1 MVKRDYYEVLS
12 VAKTASG
19 DEIKKSFRKLAMQY
33 HPDRNGGDAEATE
46 KFKEASEAFEV
57 LSDAEKRAIYD
68 RHGHEGL
75 NQQGGGFGG
84 FSGGNIDL
92 SEIFGDLFGSF
103 FGGGG
108 GGGQRRQRAGPRAGD
123 DLQLVVDIELK
134 EAITGVKRTINV
146 QVEEHCTQCNG
157 SGAKP
162 GTQPQ
167 SCKRCGGQGV
177 LVQRQGIFQVQ
188 TPCAACGGRGMINPD
203 PCTGCRGA
211 GRVNARKTVEVEI
224 PPGLDSG
231 NRVRL
236 QGQGGAGD
244 PGARRG
250 DLELVIR
257 VKEHRFFQRDGHNLI
272 CQWPITFSQA
282 ALGGPIEITTLTG
295 DKVQHHLP
303 KSLQTHE
310 VIRITGHGIPHYRAP
325 HKRGDLLI
333 QVVVDTPQHLTP
345 EMEALF
351 KQLAVLEKAQA
362 ASPPKKS
369 FFSKLKDWIAPE

>member
-1 MVKRDYYEVLS
+1 MAKRCYYEVLS
-12 VAKTASG
+12 VSKSANG

-57 LSDAEKRAIYD
+57 LSDAEKRATYD
-68 RHGHEGL
+68 RFGHEGL
-75 NQQGGGFGG
+75 NGSMGGGFG
-84 FSGGNIDL
+84 GGNIDL

-108 GGGQRRQRAGPRAGD
+108 GGGRRQRSGPRAGED
-123 DLQLVVDIELK
+123 IQLVVDIELK
-134 EAITGVKRTINV
+134 DAITGVKRSITV
-146 QVEEHCTQCNG
+146 QCEDHCTTCNG
-157 SGAKP
+157 TGAKS

-167 SCKRCGGQGV
+167 ACRRCGGQGV

-203 PCTGCRGA
+203 PCTSCRGA
-211 GRVNARKTVEVEI
+211 GRIASRKTVDVEI
-224 PPGLDSG
+224 PPGVDSG

-236 QGQGGAGD
+236 QGQGNAGEA
-244 PGARRG
+244 GARRG

-303 KSLQTHE
+303 RALQTHE
-310 VIRITGHGIPHYRAP
+310 VIRITGHGMPNVRNSS
-325 HKRGDLLI
+325 KRGDLLI
-333 QVVVDTPQHLTP
+333 QVIVDTPQHLTP

-351 KQLAVLEKAQA
+351 KQLAEMEKTQA

-369 FFSKLKDWIAPE
+369 FFSKLKDWISPE

>member
-1 MVKRDYYEVLS
+1 MTKRDYYEVLG
-12 VAKTASG
+12 VAKTANG

-33 HPDRNGGDAEATE
+33 HPDRNGGDPDATE

-68 RHGHEGL
+68 RHGHDGL
-75 NQQGGGFGG
+75 NAQGGFGG
-84 FSGGNIDL
+84 FGGGNIDL
-92 SEIFGDLFGSF
+92 SEVFGDLFSNF

-108 GGGQRRQRAGPRAGD
+108 GGGGRRQRAGPQPGAD
-123 DLQLVVDIELK
+123 IQLVADIELK
-134 EAITGVKRTINV
+134 EAITGVKRSIAV
-146 QVEEHCTQCNG
+146 QCEDSCATCKG
-157 SGAKP
+157 TGAKS

-203 PCTGCRGA
+203 PCGTCRGA
-211 GRVNARKTVEVEI
+211 GRLTSRKTVEIEI
-224 PPGLDSG
+224 PPGVDSG
-231 NRVRL
+231 NRLRV
-236 QGQGGAGD
+236 QGQGNAGD

-295 DKVQHHLP
+295 DRVQHHIP
-303 KSLQTHE
+303 KALQTHE
-310 VIRITGHGIPHYRAP
+310 VIRINGHGMPSLRNAS
-325 HKRGDLLI
+325 KRGDLLI
-333 QVVVDTPQHLTP
+333 QVVVDTPQQLTP

-351 KQLAVLEKAQA
+351 KQLAVMEKVHA